1 MATLLIADDEKN
13 IRSGLQL
20 AFEGEGYDVL
30 TAADGS
36 EAWEKVQNGEA
47 NPLRNE
53 MAADNRILEYLTKDE
68 ILSLLDASSYTGE
81 AEKRTMKVVQEA
93 TRPR

>member
-1 MATLLIADDEKN
+1 MEAGKKGADRQEMHEV
-13 IRSGLQL
+13 IRELSLK
-20 AFEGEGYDVL
+20 
-30 TAADGS
+30 
-36 EAWEKVQNGEA
+36 AWEKVQNGEV